1 MTRTLLTLLLLVAA
15 PQLAGQPAETEPTE
29 NGAENSAE
37 QEAELETTPREPIP
51 APAVTEP
58 PGDYRASEQ
67 ISEDLSVS
75 FPVDI

>member
-1 MTRTLLTLLLLVAA
+1 MIRALLTLLLLVAA
-15 PQLAGQPAETEPTE
+15 PQLAGQPAETEPPE
-29 NGAENSAE
+29 NGAEASAE
-37 QEAELETTPREPIP
+37 QETELDTNAREPTP